1 MYRSVISDA
10 INLCCVLSTRLEDT
24 GTLLILVL
32 WCVEAAV
39 INWNVQFVPK
49 KDNLLGKKNKSLYQ
63 ETPHVYNQS
72 DKVSKVWSINFVSD
86 SYPFYSTVWVCWFSL
101 ISWFFSL
108 FFQNV
113 VQAPL
118 CYTEKKTTQIKSK
131 LFPVAN
137 RSVEQWIE
145 SHSLGTF
152 HHFVTIMTC
161 NFFFNQEKKNVQM
174 NMKMGVAIRVTL

>member
-10 INLCCVLSTRLEDT
+10 INLCFVLSTRLEDT

-49 KDNLLGKKNKSLYQ
+49 KDNLLGKKKNLYTKKLHMFTISQ
-63 ETPHVYNQS
+63 IRWAKFDLLTLSVTHIRFN
-72 DKVSKVWSINFVSD
+72 
-86 SYPFYSTVWVCWFSL
+86 STVWVCWFSL

-152 HHFVTIMTC
+152 HHFVTIMAC
-161 NFFFNQEKKNVQM
+161 N
-174 NMKMGVAIRVTL
+174 